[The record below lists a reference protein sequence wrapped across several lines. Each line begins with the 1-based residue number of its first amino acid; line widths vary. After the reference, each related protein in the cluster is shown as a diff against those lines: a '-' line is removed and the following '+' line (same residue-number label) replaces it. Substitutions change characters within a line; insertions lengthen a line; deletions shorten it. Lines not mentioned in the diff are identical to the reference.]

1 MLCNDVERWDAVGMG
16 EKFRREGTC
25 VHLEVIDV
33 VVGQKE
39 GGDMCTPRADRHSP
53 VAERGRGHVCTY
65 G

>member
-39 GGDMCTPRADRHSP
+39 GGDMYT
-53 VAERGRGHVCTY
+53 
-65 G
+65 